1 MTGAAVAA
9 EGLTKFYGSSRGVED
24 LSFEARPGE
33 VFGFLGP
40 NGAGKT
46 TTIRLMLDFLR
57 PTRGSIRV
65 LGLDPR
71 RDAREVHAR
80 TGYLPGEL
88 ALYDRLTGE
97 AFLRM
102 VERLRDGAP
111 ARRTDELAHRFDLD
125 LSRRI
130 RDLSHG
136 NRQKV
141 GLVLAFA
148 HDPELLV
155 LDEPTQG
162 LDPLMQQTFYALVEE
177 ARGRGATVFLSS
189 HVMPEVER
197 TCDRV
202 AIVRDGRVVTVEDI
216 GSLKAKSLRSIEF
229 HFATAVGAEAFRGLP
244 GVRDVSAHGEA
255 VRVSVEGPVDAIVKA
270 AARFEVVDLVSQ
282 EPTLEDVFLAFY
294 GGER

>member
-1 MTGAAVAA
+1 VDTAVVAQS
-9 EGLTKFYGSSRGVED
+9 LTKFYGSSRGVED
-24 LSFEARPGE
+24 LSFEARRGE

-57 PTRGSIRV
+57 PTGGSVRV

-71 RDAREVHAR
+71 RDARAVHAR

-88 ALYDRLTGE
+88 ALYERMTGE

-111 ARRTDELAHRFDLD
+111 ARRTDELARRFDLD

-177 ARGRGATVFLSS
+177 ARARGATVFLSS

-202 AIVRDGRVVTVEDI
+202 AIVREGRVVTVEDI

-229 HFATAVGAEAFRGLP
+229 HFRTPVDGTAFRGLP
-244 GVRDVSAHGEA
+244 GVRDVVAHGEV
-255 VRVSVEGPVDAIVKA
+255 VRVSVEGPVDAILKA
-270 AARFEVVDLVSQ
+270 AARHDVVDLVSQ

>member
-1 MTGAAVAA
+1 MTGAVVA
-9 EGLTKFYGSSRGVED
+9 ESLTKFYGSSRGVED

-57 PTRGSIRV
+57 PTSGTIRV

-71 RDAREVHAR
+71 RQAREVHAR

-97 AFLRM
+97 EFLRL

-111 ARRTDELAHRFDLD
+111 ARRTDELARRFDLD
-125 LSRRI
+125 LSKRI

-177 ARGRGATVFLSS
+177 ARARGATTFLSS

-229 HFATAVGAEAFRGLP
+229 HFRAPVGAEAFRGLP
-244 GVRDVSAHGEA
+244 GVRDVVAHGEV
-255 VRVSVEGPVDAIVKA
+255 VRVSVEGPVDAILKA

-294 GGER
+294 GGQR

>member
-1 MTGAAVAA
+1 MTGAVVA
-9 EGLTKFYGSSRGVED
+9 ESLTKFYGSSRGVED

-111 ARRTDELAHRFDLD
+111 ARRTDELARRFDLD

-177 ARGRGATVFLSS
+177 ARARGATTFLSS

-229 HFATAVGAEAFRGLP
+229 HFRAPVGAEAFRGLP
-244 GVRDVSAHGEA
+244 GVRDVVAHGE
-255 VRVSVEGPVDAIVKA
+255 
-270 AARFEVVDLVSQ
+270 VVDRKSTRLNSSHI
-282 EPTLEDVFLAFY
+282 PLSRMPSSA
-294 GGER
+294 

>member
-1 MTGAAVAA
+1 VTGAVVA
-9 EGLTKFYGSSRGVED
+9 ERLTKFYGSSRGVED

-57 PTRGSIRV
+57 PTRGAIRV

-71 RDAREVHAR
+71 RQAREVHAR

-97 AFLRM
+97 EFLRM

-111 ARRTDELAHRFDLD
+111 ARRTDELARRFDLD
-125 LSRRI
+125 LSKRI

-177 ARGRGATVFLSS
+177 ARARGATTFLSS

-229 HFATAVGAEAFRGLP
+229 HFRAPVGAEAFRGLP
-244 GVRDVSAHGEA
+244 GVRDVVAHGEV
-255 VRVSVEGPVDAIVKA
+255 VRVSVEGPVDAILKA

-294 GGER
+294 GGQR